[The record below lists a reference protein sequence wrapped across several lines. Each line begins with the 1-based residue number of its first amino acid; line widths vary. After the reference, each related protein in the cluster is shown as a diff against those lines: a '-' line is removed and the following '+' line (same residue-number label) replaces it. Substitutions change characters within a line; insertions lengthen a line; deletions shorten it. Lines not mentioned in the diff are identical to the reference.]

1 MPTYVSVC
9 GPPVRPCFLPFSHKY
24 HRRTRVFFDI
34 SVMSSF
40 SSSSYSASGS
50 LASNLECTS
59 NNGHLVKWKVSR
71 QFRGLC
77 LMREDFTMPRNP
89 IVTRIFRVIKL
100 AENAGS
106 DFDKMINGWKAYYE
120 DVPVVS
126 GGVDYYKITF
136 PLVKTGEKVT
146 YKLVDGLVETQI
158 LMLQLM
164 KENPHISKREMAE
177 SVGISTTA
185 IDKNI
190 VSLKKKGL
198 LKRIG
203 SPKGGYWEVVGK

>member
-1 MPTYVSVC
+1 MKELASCASVC
-9 GPPVRPCFLPFSHKY
+9 
-24 HRRTRVFFDI
+24 
-34 SVMSSF
+34 
-40 SSSSYSASGS
+40 
-50 LASNLECTS
+50 
-59 NNGHLVKWKVSR
+59 KVSP

-106 DFDKMINGWKAYYE
+106 GFDKMINGWKAYYE

-136 PLVKTGEKVT
+136 PLVKGTEKVT
-146 YKLVDGLVETQI
+146 DKLVDGLVDGLVETQI

-164 KENPHISKREMAE
+164 RENPHLSKREMAE